1 MYIFSHCE
9 ITRLFRNIYT
19 NIETPFYFTLG
30 FWTIVIALVIPFLVE
45 YLRRRPY
52 RSNLVV
58 KDVIVINQ
66 DNDPDTYEPKLLDVA
81 RIAIKNI
88 ARFKAESVEA
98 YIEKIV
104 WDGEIRRDFI
114 PMPLFWT
121 HGQLSKSDPTIRDIY
136 PNQTV
141 LLDILEN
148 ILDPEYVG
156 ERSVRF
162 AVATGQNIDTLSKL
176 NLGESELLV
185 KIYQKS
191 GQVNEIHLK
200 IVWDMKSTPQVSII
214 R

>member
-1 MYIFSHCE
+1 MHISPYCE
-9 ITRLFRNIYT
+9 ITWL
-19 NIETPFYFTLG
+19 LG
-30 FWTIVIALVIPFLVE
+30 FGTIVVALGIPFLVE

-52 RSNLVV
+52 KSNLVV

-66 DNDPDTYEPKLLDVA
+66 DNDPENYEPKVLDVA
-81 RIAIKNI
+81 RIAIKNT
-88 ARFKAESVEA
+88 ARFKAKSVEA

-104 WDGEIRRDFI
+104 WDGEVRKDFI

-121 HGQLSKSDPTIRDIY
+121 HGQLSKSGPTVRDIY

-141 LLDILEN
+141 LLDILQN

-162 AVATGQNIDTLSKL
+162 AVAAGQNIDTLSRV
-176 NLGESELLV
+176 NLGESELLI
-185 KIYQKS
+185 KIYQES
-191 GQVNEIHLK
+191 GQVNEMRLK
-200 IVWDMKSTPQVSII
+200 IVWDTKSTPQVSII